1 MFNNDSKIKTLN
13 NITIYTITENFKGKI
28 NAT

>member
-1 MFNNDSKIKTLN
+1 MFNDDNKTKTPN

-28 NAT
+28 NTT